1 MVFDISSAGMSRRLV
16 VLDVSAMERTM
27 TVERFAKQLGI
38 FTIAA
43 LFLGA
48 CPPAALAQGDH
59 LHGAPTAR
67 QPLTAAQQAQVS
79 ALVDAVKQATVQFKD
94 VANAGPDYVL
104 NFGCVSGSDYGAMGL
119 HFVNGSLVGD
129 GEIDVNRP
137 EILLYEPLAGGKM
150 QLTGADYLVLAA
162 DWDSKHQGP
171 PQLMGQLF
179 HFFDSPNRFGLP
191 PFYTL
196 HVWAWKENPNGA
208 FTNWNPNVSCDA
220 FVDPSR

>member
-1 MVFDISSAGMSRRLV
+1 
-16 VLDVSAMERTM
+16 M

-38 FTIAA
+38 STITA
-43 LFLGA
+43 LLLMTG
-48 CPPAALAQGDH
+48 PSAALAQGDH
-59 LHGAPTAR
+59 VHGAPAQR
-67 QPLTAAQQAQVS
+67 QTLTAAQQAQVS

-137 EILLYEPLAGGKM
+137 EILLYEPLSGGKM

-162 DWDSKHQGP
+162 DWDAKHQGP

-179 HFFDSPNRFGLP
+179 HFFESPNRFGLP

-208 FTNWNPNVSCDA
+208 FTNWNPNVSCEA
-220 FVDPSR
+220 FVDQSR

>member
-1 MVFDISSAGMSRRLV
+1 
-16 VLDVSAMERTM
+16 M

-38 FTIAA
+38 STITA
-43 LFLGA
+43 LLLMTG
-48 CPPAALAQGDH
+48 PSAALAQGDH
-59 LHGAPTAR
+59 VHGAPAQR
-67 QPLTAAQQAQVS
+67 QTLTAAQQAQVS

-137 EILLYEPLAGGKM
+137 EILLYEPLPGGKM

-162 DWDSKHQGP
+162 DWDAKHQGP

-179 HFFDSPNRFGLP
+179 HFFESPNRFGLP

-208 FTNWNPNVSCDA
+208 FTNWNPNVSCEA
-220 FVDPSR
+220 FVDQSR

>member
-1 MVFDISSAGMSRRLV
+1 
-16 VLDVSAMERTM
+16 M

-38 FTIAA
+38 STITALLLMTGPSAA
-43 LFLGA
+43 LS
-48 CPPAALAQGDH
+48 QGDH
-59 LHGAPTAR
+59 VHGAPAQR
-67 QPLTAAQQAQVS
+67 QTLTAAQQAQVN

-137 EILLYEPLAGGKM
+137 EILLYEPLSGGKM

-162 DWDSKHQGP
+162 DWDAKHQGP

-179 HFFDSPNRFGLP
+179 HFFESPNRFGLP

-220 FVDPSR
+220 FNPPPVR

>member
-1 MVFDISSAGMSRRLV
+1 
-16 VLDVSAMERTM
+16 M

-38 FTIAA
+38 STITA
-43 LFLGA
+43 LLLMTG
-48 CPPAALAQGDH
+48 PSAALAQGDH
-59 LHGAPTAR
+59 VHGAPAQR
-67 QPLTAAQQAQVS
+67 QTLTAAQQAQVN

-137 EILLYEPLAGGKM
+137 EILLYEPLPGGKM

-162 DWDSKHQGP
+162 DWDAKHQGP

-179 HFFDSPNRFGLP
+179 HFFESPNRFGLP

-208 FTNWNPNVSCDA
+208 FTNWNPNVSCEA
-220 FVDPSR
+220 FVDQSR

>member
-1 MVFDISSAGMSRRLV
+1 
-16 VLDVSAMERTM
+16 M

-38 FTIAA
+38 STITA
-43 LFLGA
+43 LMLMAG
-48 CPPAALAQGDH
+48 PSAALAQGDH
-59 LHGAPTAR
+59 LHGAPAPR
-67 QPLTAAQQAQVS
+67 QTLTAAQQAQVS
-79 ALVDAVKQATVQFKD
+79 ALVDAVKDATVQFKD

-162 DWDSKHQGP
+162 DWDAKHQGP

-179 HFFDSPNRFGLP
+179 HFFEAPNRFGLP

-208 FTNWNPNVSCDA
+208 FTNWNPNVSCEA
-220 FVDPSR
+220 FVDPSL